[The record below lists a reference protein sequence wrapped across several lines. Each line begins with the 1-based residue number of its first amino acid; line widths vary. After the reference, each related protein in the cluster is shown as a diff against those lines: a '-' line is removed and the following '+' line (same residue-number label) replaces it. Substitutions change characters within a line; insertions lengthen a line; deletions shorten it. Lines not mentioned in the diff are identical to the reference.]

1 VRIPLDYYRILSVPI
16 KATLEQLEQAYGDR
30 LLQQPRREY
39 NTQAIQARQEL
50 IQNAY
55 QVLSDSEQRAEYDAQ
70 FLINLSP
77 PEPIEEPEGGEIA
90 APKTPS
96 VGNPTIEIPP
106 SQFVGVLLILHELG
120 EYELVLKLGIDY
132 FNSKEYELFQKKQD
146 DEVNTATEQNII
158 LSLALAYLELGRE
171 QWHRREYE
179 NAALSG
185 QMGLDLL
192 IQENLF
198 PKVKEEIEIDLFKLR
213 PYRVLELIAQNSA
226 NSPER
231 ARGFQLLKEML
242 VQRQGIEGKGE
253 DRSGLNFEQF
263 LCFIQQLRTY
273 LTSAEQ
279 QHLFEAEAKK
289 SSAIANYLAVY
300 ALMARGFVLKQP
312 ELILR
317 AQRMLDFLSEIQ
329 DVTWEQ
335 SVCALLLGHTQK
347 AIHRVQNSQDTVK
360 LEIITQYSVGSTDLL
375 PGLCFYGEKWLQEEA
390 ISQFSDLVKASVTL
404 KEYFADTSVQTYLE
418 ELASSASAI
427 AIPSAPAVTQPEPKS
442 TAINEDKS
450 AGILSRWRNKFS
462 SQKQKL
468 PDRVQSTDAARS
480 EQELVSASV
489 ATGVSSTAIL
499 ERNLSSTEIPPI
511 QQHPVAKT
519 KTSRNSQSNYSP
531 SLPLQSKETSQAV
544 PDLVI
549 KKSNANVRQNKKR
562 VPNKKRSK
570 STLLKGWLFLASLI
584 FGLGTMGFV
593 LMKLFL
599 NPPLEMAK
607 QEAQLAIAINTSAV
621 QLPVVKPKAAPVKPQ
636 PKLTFTDT
644 SQQVI
649 QQWLDSKS
657 AAFGKEH
664 EIDELNNILVAPLLA
679 TWRDRA
685 IYDQQQNS
693 YRTYEHTLKMR
704 SAAINQNDP
713 KQATVEAEVK
723 EIARHYQA
731 GQLDNSKSY
740 NDNLLVRYQLVLQG
754 EKWLIKNAEVLKTL

>member
-1 VRIPLDYYRILSVPI
+1 MRIPLDYYRILSVPI

-55 QVLSDSEQRAEYDAQ
+55 QILSDFEQRAEYDAQ
-70 FLINLSP
+70 FLINLRP
-77 PEPIEEPEGGEIA
+77 PDPTEESEEEEMA

-96 VGNPTIEIPP
+96 VGNPTIEISA

-132 FNSKEYELFQKKQD
+132 FNSREYALFQKQQN
-146 DEVNTATEQNII
+146 DEVNTATQQNII

-198 PKVKEEIEIDLFKLR
+198 PKVKEEIEIDLYKLR

-231 ARGFQLLKEML
+231 ARGFQLLTEML

-279 QHLFEAEAKK
+279 QYLFEAEAKN

-317 AQRMLDFLSEIQ
+317 AQRMLDFLSELQ

-335 SVCALLLGHTQK
+335 SVCALLLSHTQK
-347 AIHRVQNSQDTVK
+347 AIHKVQNSQDTTK
-360 LEIITQYSVGSTDLL
+360 IEIIAQHSVGSSDLL
-375 PGLCFYGEKWLQEEA
+375 PGLCFYGEKWLQEEV
-390 ISQFSDLVKASVTL
+390 ISQFSDLTKTTVTL
-404 KEYFADTSVQTYLE
+404 KEYFADSSVQTYLE
-418 ELASSASAI
+418 ELAPAGTTAMP
-427 AIPSAPAVTQPEPKS
+427 AAPAVTQPEPKS
-442 TAINEDKS
+442 TVRGEHKS
-450 AGILSRWRNKFS
+450 AGILSRWRNRFS
-462 SQKQKL
+462 GQKQKL
-468 PDRVQSTDAARS
+468 PAPVQSTDAARS
-480 EQELVSASV
+480 DQELVSASI
-489 ATGVSSTAIL
+489 ATGISSTAIL
-499 ERNLSSTEIPPI
+499 ERNLSSTEIHPI
-511 QQHPVAKT
+511 QHHPLT
-519 KTSRNSQSNYSP
+519 QTTTPQDSQFHSP
-531 SLPLQSKETSQAV
+531 SLPLQSRETTQAV
-544 PDLVI
+544 PDLVF
-549 KKSNANVRQNKKR
+549 KKSNGNLGQKKKR

-570 STLLKGWLFLASLI
+570 SSLWKGWLFLAGLV
-584 FGLGTMGFV
+584 FGLGTTGFV

-599 NPPLEMAK
+599 NPPFETAK

-636 PKLTFTDT
+636 ANLNFTDT

-664 EIDELNNILVAPLLA
+664 KIDELNNILVAPLLT

-685 IYDQQQNS
+685 IFYQQQNS
-693 YRTYEHTLKMR
+693 YRTYEHTVKMR
-704 SAAINQNDP
+704 SAAVDQNDP
-713 KQATVEAEVK
+713 QQATVEAEVK
-723 EIARHYQA
+723 EIAQHYQA
-731 GQLDNSKSY
+731 GQLDNSQSY
-740 NDNLLVRYQLVLQG
+740 NDDLLVRYQLVLQG
-754 EKWLIKNAEVLKTL
+754 EKWLIKNAEILKTL

>member
-1 VRIPLDYYRILSVPI
+1 MRIPLDYYRILSVPI

-30 LLQQPRREY
+30 ILQQPRREY

-55 QVLSDSEQRAEYDAQ
+55 LILSDFEQRAEYDAQ
-70 FLINLSP
+70 FLINLRP
-77 PEPIEEPEGGEIA
+77 PEPTEEPEWEEIA

-179 NAALSG
+179 NSALSG

-198 PKVKEEIEIDLFKLR
+198 PKVQEEIEIDLYKLR

-231 ARGFQLLKEML
+231 AIGFQLLKEML
-242 VQRQGIEGKGE
+242 VKRQGIEGKGE

-289 SSAIANYLAVY
+289 SSAIANCLAVY

-317 AQRMLDFLSEIQ
+317 AQRMLDFLSELQ

-347 AIHRVQNSQDTVK
+347 AIHKVQNSQDTAK

-375 PGLCFYGEKWLQEEA
+375 PGLCFYSEKWLQEEV
-390 ISQFSDLVKASVTL
+390 ISQFSDLVKTSVTL

-418 ELASSASAI
+418 ELAAGGASAMS
-427 AIPSAPAVTQPEPKS
+427 PAPAVTHSEPKS
-442 TAINEDKS
+442 TTINEDKS

-468 PDRVQSTDAARS
+468 PAPVQSSDAARS
-480 EQELVSASV
+480 EQKLVSASV

-499 ERNLSSTEIPPI
+499 ERNLSSREIPPI
-511 QQHPVAKT
+511 QHQPLAKT
-519 KTSRNSQSNYSP
+519 KTSQNFQSNSS

-549 KKSNANVRQNKKR
+549 KKLNGNVRQNKKR
-562 VPNKKRSK
+562 VPKKKRSK
-570 STLLKGWLFLASLI
+570 STLLKGWLFLTSLI

-649 QQWLDSKS
+649 QKWLDSKS

-664 EIDELNNILVAPLLA
+664 KIDELNNILVVPLL
-679 TWRDRA
+679 TSWRDRA

-693 YRTYEHTLKMR
+693 YRTYQHTLKMR

-723 EIARHYQA
+723 EIAQHYQA